1 MIVRKDIDIRTFA
14 PKTMM
19 LLEEIPLELLFA
31 I

>member
-1 MIVRKDIDIRTFA
+1 MIARKDIDIRTFA
-14 PKTMM
+14 KKTMM